1 MQSWLLELQVATL
14 VLPSKHEVI
23 NNRSK
28 ELHHDE
34 KENFKTQMKPMV
46 LEMEAISFTIE
57 KLESKEKKPHI
68 SFSPCP
74 LEITCKSA

>member
-23 NNRSK
+23 NNKSK

-34 KENFKTQMKPMV
+34 KEKIKT
-46 LEMEAISFTIE
+46 
-57 KLESKEKKPHI
+57 
-68 SFSPCP
+68 
-74 LEITCKSA
+74 

>member
-28 ELHHDE
+28 KLHHE
-34 KENFKTQMKPMV
+34 KKKIKTQMKLMV
-46 LEMEAISFTIE
+46 LEMEATSFAT
-57 KLESKEKKPHI
+57 
-68 SFSPCP
+68 
-74 LEITCKSA
+74 

>member
-23 NNRSK
+23 NNISK

-34 KENFKTQMKPMV
+34 KKIKT
-46 LEMEAISFTIE
+46 
-57 KLESKEKKPHI
+57 
-68 SFSPCP
+68 
-74 LEITCKSA
+74 